1 MLQSFFTEKDEH
13 GDYFL
18 LESIVKKEDES
29 TNEIEDKFFK
39 INQKL
44 NEWHRL
50 LFEEIHL
57 KKGTLSFV

>member
-1 MLQSFFTEKDEH
+1 M
-13 GDYFL
+13 
-18 LESIVKKEDES
+18 KKEDES

-44 NEWHRL
+44 NEWNRL

-57 KKGTLSFV
+57 KKGNLSFVSKD